1 MGFKLF
7 GKLDTEV
14 KDSHKADNSDDPSKY
29 EATPSSEDGS
39 EHFYTNRK
47 GMALKEKTSIQA
59 GTKTHY
65 TGAMSV
71 INDFGK
77 KAQEALSRRISE
89 IKVSLETRIN
99 RIRDLHQEKFKV
111 MKSVYT
117 RDELAD
123 IAVKR
128 FIEAK
133 ERHKISWLVKHL
145 EDCRQHKSI
154 PFGDAALRTM
164 FDERDN
170 FKLFL
175 FLTIEDDI
183 RAAIATLPDDGT
195 PKKDREKKLKKL
207 DDEIQKLSLE
217 LEAEMARTDFSMP
230 LLTYENTTESSKDAR

>member
-1 MGFKLF
+1 MGFNLF
-7 GKLDTEV
+7 GKLNPDV
-14 KDSHKADNSDDPSKY
+14 KETYKPDDSDDPSKCA
-29 EATPSSEDGS
+29 ATPSSEDGS

-77 KAQEALSRRISE
+77 RAQEALSRRISE

-133 ERHKISWLVKHL
+133 ERHKMSWLVKHL
-145 EDCRQHKSI
+145 ENCRQHKSS
-154 PFGDAALRTM
+154 PFSDVSLNTM
-164 FDERDN
+164 LDERDI

-175 FLTIEDDI
+175 FLTTEDDI
-183 RAAIATLPDDGT
+183 RAAIATLPDDGI
-195 PKKDREKKLKKL
+195 PKKVREKELRKIE
-207 DDEIQKLSLE
+207 DEIQKLSLE
-217 LEAEMARTDFSMP
+217 LEAEMDRTDFSMP
-230 LLTYENTTESSKDAR
+230 LLTYEKKTESSKNVG